1 MSGQGAKRRSAAIA
15 ASLVVA
21 AAASGCGPGL
31 QDFSVGRSISGPSY
45 SLTAVFSDASGL
57 PIGGH
62 VELHD
67 VTVGRVTSMT
77 TSGFHAYVHMVISK
91 SVRLPEGTR
100 ASLALTTPL
109 GEEYVDLMPP
119 SGREYADYLPNGGYL
134 QDGSTIT
141 ATETNRAPDVED
153 LLSAFS
159 AILNGGGIGQI
170 STIVSQLDIALD
182 GRAKTGRSLIA
193 ELNNVLSQL
202 DAHTGEIDHT
212 LTAVAQLSK
221 ELAAQHTLLVRGLT
235 QLRPGIADLEN
246 DTAGFTKLLTRIS
259 LLGRTATQVLDSVQG
274 TLLSDLNDLAPT
286 LDTLVS
292 LRGRLGSTLR
302 GLRKFAILLDRAVPG
317 DYLDLVGSV
326 IVPRGSAQ

>member
-1 MSGQGAKRRSAAIA
+1 MAM
-15 ASLVVA
+15 A
-21 AAASGCGPGL
+21 AAGCGPGL
-31 QDFSVGRSISGPSY
+31 QDFSVGRGVSGPSY
-45 SLTAVFSDASGL
+45 ELTAVFNDATGL

-67 VTVGRVTSMT
+67 VTVGRVSSLT
-77 TSGFHAYVHMVISK
+77 TSGFHAYVHMVIEK
-91 SVRLPEGTR
+91 SAQLLVGTR
-100 ASLALTTPL
+100 ATLALTTPL
-109 GEEYVDLMPP
+109 GEEYVDLLPP
-119 SGREYADYLPNGGYL
+119 AIQTSGRYLPDGGE
-134 QDGSTIT
+134 IT

-159 AILNGGGIGQI
+159 AVLNGGGIGQI
-170 STIVSQLDIALD
+170 STIVSQLNVALK

-193 ELNNVLSQL
+193 ELNVVLSQL
-202 DAHTGEIDHT
+202 DAHTTEIDHT

-221 ELAAQHTLLVRGLT
+221 ELAAQHTLLIRGLT
-235 QLRPGIADLEN
+235 ELRPGIADLEE

-274 TLLSDLNDLAPT
+274 TLLTDLNDLAPT

-326 IVPRGSAQ
+326 IAPRGAAK